1 MGSAS
6 ASSLLTS
13 SKSLP
18 FEKVAHKVST
28 LDAQPSN
35 ETGGIIV
42 MVTGALQ
49 VCRTTILQPNWQ
61 IKQSNG
67 RLIGG

>member
-1 MGSAS
+1 M
-6 ASSLLTS
+6 LTLV
-13 SKSLP
+13 KSLP

-49 VCRTTILQPNWQ
+49 VSKATILEP
-61 IKQSNG
+61 IY
-67 RLIGG
+67 